1 MLGPA
6 RTVAPVGVQTVQPY
20 PESGHHLRRVTPADP
35 MVAALIPTLRSRYT
49 SSRPRPRY
57 KPTTRKRVGRRWP
70 TRSDLAKPSASF
82 LSWLRGKHPASRRAG
97 GSSGERAPAA
107 GPRCAG
113 GPTLWLRRQI
123 LWPRWRGCG
132 GPSTSQHHRGT
143 GPHAAP
149 SPRLFVRVHVRLR
162 LQGGGGAGM
171 LACFGSVNECGRS
184 GRSGGSTRGVPRC
197 VGTGWPGVGG
207 RGVLRRRVH
216 PSGERGIDR
225 SGPGPQRPGDR
236 PVWACGHRGVVDGGT
251 SATVRAVPRLR

>member
-1 MLGPA
+1 
-6 RTVAPVGVQTVQPY
+6 
-20 PESGHHLRRVTPADP
+20 
-35 MVAALIPTLRSRYT
+35 MVAALIPTPRSRCT

-82 LSWLRGKHPASRRAG
+82 LSWLRGKHLRRGGQAGRRASVRPPLVPGVPVRPRFAATANSLAALARVRGPVDLPIPPRNWASRCTISALVRAG
-97 GSSGERAPAA
+97 ARAPAIA
-107 GPRCAG
+107 G
-113 GPTLWLRRQI
+113 
-123 LWPRWRGCG
+123 RWWCW
-132 GPSTSQHHRGT
+132 
-143 GPHAAP
+143 HA
-149 SPRLFVRVHVRLR
+149 RVLRLR
-162 LQGGGGAGM
+162 QR
-171 LACFGSVNECGRS
+171 VCGRS